1 MITSYSFGQAPGK
14 LCQMCAGRLF
24 FSLEAC
30 RLCPQGADT
39 EIYRQQLYTCMQSL
53 LWDGSCHLWFSPAAL
68 WKPGCGRVSIHS
80 QLVLRRWQQR
90 SVSKPSRSR
99 WFSVEGSRAVPV
111 ISMIN
116 VPSSRPVVPQQN
128 FLLGISI
135 TFVNVTQL
143 EKKVNLTNILTLKQP
158 AATEKNKQTRQ
169 DRQVAGDVVMDVVN
183 GWSQDVMRH

>member
-1 MITSYSFGQAPGK
+1 
-14 LCQMCAGRLF
+14 
-24 FSLEAC
+24 
-30 RLCPQGADT
+30 
-39 EIYRQQLYTCMQSL
+39 
-53 LWDGSCHLWFSPAAL
+53 
-68 WKPGCGRVSIHS
+68 
-80 QLVLRRWQQR
+80 
-90 SVSKPSRSR
+90 
-99 WFSVEGSRAVPV
+99 VPV
-111 ISMIN
+111 ISVIN